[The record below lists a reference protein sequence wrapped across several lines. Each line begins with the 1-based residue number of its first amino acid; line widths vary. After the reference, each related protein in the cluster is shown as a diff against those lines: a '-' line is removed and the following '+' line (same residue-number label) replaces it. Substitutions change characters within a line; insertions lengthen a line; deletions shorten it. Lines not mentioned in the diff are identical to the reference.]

1 MRYGILAGLLIAM
14 GAGLAGCGH
23 LSGQTGSM
31 DAEGML
37 AHNVYFTLQDN
48 AEAEQEALVQD
59 CIDYLKD
66 QPGVVFFAAGTLAEE
81 YDRPVNVTD
90 FDVSL
95 HIVFDSPA
103 SHDRY
108 QDDEDHLTFI
118 ERNEDN
124 WESVQVFDSMVEQ

>member
-1 MRYGILAGLLIAM
+1 MRNGIFAGLLILI
-14 GAGLAGCGH
+14 GLGLSGCGH
-23 LSGQTGSM
+23 LSGQTSSM
-31 DAEGML
+31 DAEEML
-37 AHNVYFTLQDN
+37 AHNVYFKLHDN

-59 CIDYLKD
+59 CFDYLKD

-95 HIVFDSPA
+95 HLVFDSVA

-108 QDDEDHLTFI
+108 QDDDDHLTFI

-124 WESVQVFDSMVEQ
+124 WESVRVFDSMVEL

>member
-1 MRYGILAGLLIAM
+1 MRHGMFVGVMVLFVLGLS
-14 GAGLAGCGH
+14 GCGD
-23 LSGQTGSM
+23 LSGQTNSV
-31 DAEGML
+31 DAGGML
-37 AHNVYFTLQDN
+37 AHNVYFTLHDN

-59 CIDYLKD
+59 CFEYLKD
-66 QPGVVFFAAGTLAEE
+66 QPGIVFFAAGTLAEE

-95 HIVFDSPA
+95 HIVFDSVA

-108 QDDEDHLTFI
+108 QDAADHLTFI

-124 WESVQVFDSMVEQ
+124 WESVRVFDSMVEQ